1 MTTFDSIALLLA
13 ILIIIMLLFFGVV
26 WKLLDDI
33 KGWQK
38 SIWQELRGIRVN
50 VADTA
55 EYTHNHIAPD
65 VESISNN
72 IPRLLDESP
81 TKIDWD
87 ELSKQ
92 QQDEF
97 LKRLIMPNYD
107 SPFKP
112 PFNPT
117 CETTNK
123 ED

>member
-1 MTTFDSIALLLA
+1 MTTFDLIALLA
-13 ILIIIMLLFFGVV
+13 TTMIVIMLLFSGVV

-33 KGWQK
+33 KEWQK
-38 SIWQELRGIRVN
+38 SVWQELRGIRVN

-72 IPRLLDESP
+72 ILHLIDESP

-97 LKRLIMPNYD
+97 RKWLQMVNINKL
-107 SPFKP
+107 
-112 PFNPT
+112 
-117 CETTNK
+117 NK
-123 ED
+123 EN

>member
-1 MTTFDSIALLLA
+1 MTRFEASVIMFSVAAIAFILVIAANVIVTRLNSI
-13 ILIIIMLLFFGVV
+13 IR
-26 WKLLDDI
+26 WKE
-33 KGWQK
+33 
-38 SIWQELRGIRVN
+38 SIWQELRRIYVN

-72 IPRLLDESP
+72 ILRLIDDGP

-97 LKRLIMPNYD
+97 RKWIQMVNIDKL
-107 SPFKP
+107 
-112 PFNPT
+112 
-117 CETTNK
+117 NK
-123 ED
+123 EDKD

>member
-1 MTTFDSIALLLA
+1 MAIFESLALLVA
-13 ILIIIMLLFFGVV
+13 TMIVIILLFFGIV

-38 SIWQELRGIRVN
+38 SVWQELRGIRVN

-72 IPRLLDESP
+72 ILHLIDEGP

-87 ELSKQ
+87 ELTKQ

-97 LKRLIMPNYD
+97 RKWLQMVNI
-107 SPFKP
+107 
-112 PFNPT
+112 
-117 CETTNK
+117 NK
-123 ED
+123 LNNEDKE